1 MSEGNVS
8 ALAITLLLCG
18 GCLRNL
24 LKMKLR
30 ANEGTLFLKSS
41 VKGKIRGVI
50 STFFSSNVI
59 SQWIC
64 FRTLFS
70 FGYLLCTPGLIQSW
84 FQSVERFLQCFL
96 SFSLMIFHLSQI
108 ASSKKKKQQKTQT
121 KQTHAKINKNTQ
133 KPHKAKQNKPAQCR
147 LLYKSK
153 KKHIVAFVLIKLHCN
168 IFI

>member
-1 MSEGNVS
+1 MSGGNVS

-50 STFFSSNVI
+50 SALFSSNVI

-64 FRTLFS
+64 FHTLFS
-70 FGYLLCTPGLIQSW
+70 FGFLLCTPGLMQSF

-108 ASSKKKKQQKTQT
+108 ASGKKKQQKNQT
-121 KQTHAKINKNTQ
+121 KQTNTRKNKQT
-133 KPHKAKQNKPAQCR
+133 KPHKNPTKQNKTNP
-147 LLYKSK
+147 LNVDSY
-153 KKHIVAFVLIKLHCN
+153 IKAKRN
-168 IFI
+168 VF